1 MKRPL
6 LLCFISLLF
15 LQCIGEDFIDDYVE
29 PNLRITNPIV
39 SIREGLSYQFQAR
52 FFDESGTQVE
62 NPNFSWTA
70 TPPSALHI
78 SNDGTITALAAGE
91 VSVGVSVQG
100 LRGENIATALE
111 FSVTPLPT
119 VEVETTT
126 PTTDTTS
133 STTVTTTSTTTTETT
148 GSSTETTT
156 DTTSSTTDT
165 SSSTTD
171 TTSSTT
177 DTSTTTTDSSTSGTD
192 DGIVV
197 SEQFFEGQ
205 IRSTSSYLLQGNFRY
220 EFDGQNIVLSLGENY
235 RADTALPGL
244 YVYLTNN
251 PTTPSGGYEIGKV
264 TVFEGAHQ
272 YNLPASI
279 ALMDYKYILY
289 WCKPF
294 SVKVGDALLFDD

>member
-91 VSVGVSVQG
+91 VSVRVSVQG

-133 STTVTTTSTTTTETT
+133 STTTTDTT
-148 GSSTETTT
+148 GSSTET
-156 DTTSSTTDT
+156 TTDT

>member
-1 MKRPL
+1 M
-6 LLCFISLLF
+6 
-15 LQCIGEDFIDDYVE
+15 
-29 PNLRITNPIV
+29 
-39 SIREGLSYQFQAR
+39 
-52 FFDESGTQVE
+52 
-62 NPNFSWTA
+62 
-70 TPPSALHI
+70 
-78 SNDGTITALAAGE
+78 
-91 VSVGVSVQG
+91 
-100 LRGENIATALE
+100 
-111 FSVTPLPT
+111 
-119 VEVETTT
+119 
-126 PTTDTTS
+126 
-133 STTVTTTSTTTTETT
+133 
-148 GSSTETTT
+148 
-156 DTTSSTTDT
+156 
-165 SSSTTD
+165 
-171 TTSSTT
+171 SSTT
-177 DTSTTTTDSSTSGTD
+177 DTSTTTTGTSTAETD
-192 DGIVV
+192 DGIVE

-205 IRSTSSYLLQGNFRY
+205 IRSTSSYLLEGNFRY

>member
-1 MKRPL
+1 MFMKRPL

-15 LQCIGEDFIDDYVE
+15 LQCIGEDFVDDYVE

-91 VSVGVSVQG
+91 VSVRVSVQG
-100 LRGENIATALE
+100 LRGKNIATALE

-133 STTVTTTSTTTTETT
+133 STTTTDTT
-148 GSSTETTT
+148 GSSTET
-156 DTTSSTTDT
+156 TTDT

-177 DTSTTTTDSSTSGTD
+177 DTSTTTTDSSTSETD

-220 EFDGQNIVLSLGENY
+220 EFDEQNIVLSLGENY

>member
-91 VSVGVSVQG
+91 VSVQVSVQG

-133 STTVTTTSTTTTETT
+133 STTVTETT

-156 DTTSSTTDT
+156 DTM
-165 SSSTTD
+165 
-171 TTSSTT
+171 SSTT
-177 DTSTTTTDSSTSGTD
+177 DTSTTTTDSSTSETD

>member
-6 LLCFISLLF
+6 LLYFIPLLF

-39 SIREGLSYQFQAR
+39 SIREGLSYQFQSR
-52 FFDESGTQVE
+52 FFDESGRQVE
-62 NPNFSWTA
+62 NPNFIWSA

-78 SNDGTITALAAGE
+78 SNNGTITALAVGE
-91 VSVGVSVQG
+91 VSVHVNVQG

-133 STTVTTTSTTTTETT
+133 STTVTETM

-156 DTTSSTTDT
+156 DTTI
-165 SSSTTD
+165 
-171 TTSSTT
+171 STT
-177 DTSTTTTDSSTSGTD
+177 DTSTTTTGTSTTETD
-192 DGIVV
+192 DGIVE

-205 IRSTSSYLLQGNFRY
+205 IRSTSSYLLEGNFRY

-235 RADTALPGL
+235 SADTALPGL

>member
-91 VSVGVSVQG
+91 VSVQVSVQG
-100 LRGENIATALE
+100 LRGENIASAIE

-126 PTTDTTS
+126 PTTDTAT

-148 GSSTETTT
+148 ETTGSST
-156 DTTSSTTDT
+156 
-165 SSSTTD
+165 
-171 TTSSTT
+171 
-177 DTSTTTTDSSTSGTD
+177 
-192 DGIVV
+192 
-197 SEQFFEGQ
+197 
-205 IRSTSSYLLQGNFRY
+205 
-220 EFDGQNIVLSLGENY
+220 
-235 RADTALPGL
+235 
-244 YVYLTNN
+244 
-251 PTTPSGGYEIGKV
+251 
-264 TVFEGAHQ
+264 
-272 YNLPASI
+272 
-279 ALMDYKYILY
+279 
-289 WCKPF
+289 
-294 SVKVGDALLFDD
+294 

>member
-6 LLCFISLLF
+6 FLYFISLLF
-15 LQCIGEDFIDDYVE
+15 SQCIGEDFIDDYVE

-52 FFDESGTQVE
+52 FFDESGAQVE
-62 NPNFSWTA
+62 NPNFSWSA
-70 TPPSALHI
+70 TPPSALNI
-78 SNDGTITALAAGE
+78 SNDGTITALAVGE
-91 VSVGVSVQG
+91 VSVHVSVQG

-111 FSVTPLPT
+111 FSVTPLLT
-119 VEVETTT
+119 VEMETTT

-133 STTVTTTSTTTTETT
+133 STTVTETT

-156 DTTSSTTDT
+156 DTM
-165 SSSTTD
+165 
-171 TTSSTT
+171 SSTT
-177 DTSTTTTDSSTSGTD
+177 DTSTTTTGTSTAETD
-192 DGIVV
+192 DGIVE
-197 SEQFFEGQ
+197 SEHFFEGQ
-205 IRSTSSYLLQGNFRY
+205 IRSTSSYLLEGNFRY
-220 EFDGQNIVLSLGENY
+220 EFDGQHIVLSLGENY

-264 TVFEGAHQ
+264 TIFEGAHQ

>member
-15 LQCIGEDFIDDYVE
+15 LQCIGEDFVDDYVE

-91 VSVGVSVQG
+91 VSVRVSVQG
-100 LRGENIATALE
+100 LRGKNIATALE

-133 STTVTTTSTTTTETT
+133 STTTTDTT
-148 GSSTETTT
+148 GSSTET
-156 DTTSSTTDT
+156 TTDT

-177 DTSTTTTDSSTSGTD
+177 DTSTTTTDSSTSETD

-220 EFDGQNIVLSLGENY
+220 EFDEQNIVLSLGENY

>member
-62 NPNFSWTA
+62 NPNFSWSA

-78 SNDGTITALAAGE
+78 SNDGTITALAAGT
-91 VSVGVSVQG
+91 VSVNVSVQG
-100 LRGENIATALE
+100 LQGKNITTALE
-111 FSVTPLPT
+111 FSVTLCQQWR
-119 VEVETTT
+119 ETTT

-156 DTTSSTTDT
+156 DTSSSTTDT
-165 SSSTTD
+165 S
-171 TTSSTT
+171 SSTT
-177 DTSTTTTDSSTSGTD
+177 DTSTTTTDSSTSETD

-220 EFDGQNIVLSLGENY
+220 EFDRQNIVLSLGENY

>member
-133 STTVTTTSTTTTETT
+133 STTTTDTT
-148 GSSTETTT
+148 GSSTET
-156 DTTSSTTDT
+156 TTDT

-177 DTSTTTTDSSTSGTD
+177 DTSTTTTDSSTSETD

-220 EFDGQNIVLSLGENY
+220 EFDEQNIVLSLGENY

>member
-6 LLCFISLLF
+6 LLCFVSLLF

-62 NPNFSWTA
+62 NPNFSWSA

-78 SNDGTITALAAGE
+78 SNDGTITALSAGT
-91 VSVGVSVQG
+91 VSVHVSVQG
-100 LRGENIATALE
+100 LQGKNITTALE
-111 FSVTPLPT
+111 FSITPLPIA
-119 VEVETTT
+119 EVETDTT
-126 PTTDTTS
+126 TATTDTATSTTGNTS
-133 STTVTTTSTTTTETT
+133 STAVTETT
-148 GSSTETTT
+148 GNS
-156 DTTSSTTDT
+156 TDT
-165 SSSTTD
+165 SNP
-171 TTSSTT
+171 TSE
-177 DTSTTTTDSSTSGTD
+177 SSTSTID
-192 DGIVV
+192 NGIVA

-205 IRSTSSYLLQGNFRY
+205 IRSTSSYLLQGSFRY

-251 PTTPSGGYEIGKV
+251 PTTPSGGYEIGEV

>member
-52 FFDESGTQVE
+52 FFDESGTKVE

-91 VSVGVSVQG
+91 VSVHVSVQG

-133 STTVTTTSTTTTETT
+133 STTVTTT
-148 GSSTETTT
+148 
-156 DTTSSTTDT
+156 
-165 SSSTTD
+165 
-171 TTSSTT
+171 
-177 DTSTTTTDSSTSGTD
+177 
-192 DGIVV
+192 
-197 SEQFFEGQ
+197 
-205 IRSTSSYLLQGNFRY
+205 
-220 EFDGQNIVLSLGENY
+220 
-235 RADTALPGL
+235 
-244 YVYLTNN
+244 
-251 PTTPSGGYEIGKV
+251 
-264 TVFEGAHQ
+264 
-272 YNLPASI
+272 
-279 ALMDYKYILY
+279 
-289 WCKPF
+289 
-294 SVKVGDALLFDD
+294 

>member
-1 MKRPL
+1 MFMKRPH

-15 LQCIGEDFIDDYVE
+15 LQCIGEDFVDDYVE

-78 SNDGTITALAAGE
+78 SNDGTITALATGE
-91 VSVGVSVQG
+91 VSVRVSVQG

-133 STTVTTTSTTTTETT
+133 STTTTDTT
-148 GSSTETTT
+148 GSSTET
-156 DTTSSTTDT
+156 TTDT

-177 DTSTTTTDSSTSGTD
+177 DTSTTTTDSSTSGAD

-251 PTTPSGGYEIGKV
+251 PTTPSGGYEIGEV

>member
-1 MKRPL
+1 MKKLLPL
-6 LLCFISLLF
+6 YFISLLF
-15 LQCIGEDFIDDYVE
+15 LQCVGEDFIDDYVE
-29 PNLRITNPIV
+29 PDLRITNPIV
-39 SIREGLSYQFQAR
+39 SIQVGLSYQFQAS

-62 NPNFSWTA
+62 NPNFSWSA
-70 TPPSALHI
+70 KPPSALRI
-78 SNDGTITALAAGE
+78 SNEGTITALNAGE
-91 VSVGVSVQG
+91 VSVNVSVQG
-100 LRGENIATALE
+100 LQGKKITTALE
-111 FSVTPLPT
+111 FSVTPLA
-119 VEVETTT
+119 EAEIETTT
-126 PTTDTTS
+126 A
-133 STTVTTTSTTTTETT
+133 
-148 GSSTETTT
+148 
-156 DTTSSTTDT
+156 TTDT
-165 SSSTTD
+165 SSSTIQ
-171 TTSSTT
+171 
-177 DTSTTTTDSSTSGTD
+177 TSTTTTNSSTSETN

-264 TVFEGAHQ
+264 NVFEGAHQ
-272 YNLPASI
+272 YNLAASI